1 MTFRVMHSK
10 SHMCVRQ
17 IFMISAMIIKLI
29 FGVEFITSLIFEA
42 SIKLMGNGKLIFLKK
57 FLIYLRFKKPL

>member
-1 MTFRVMHSK
+1 
-10 SHMCVRQ
+10 MCARQ

-29 FGVEFITSLIFEA
+29 FGMEFITSLIFEA